1 VIRPFKDIFFL
12 LNLKKRVSQRITVE
26 SQRITSVSQAYH
38 SVSLTPAS
46 NFDTPTFR
54 AGATLLTVLAR
65 GSAEGAPGA
74 ATLLTVL
81 ARGSA
86 QAVPWAVSVL
96 TVLARGSAEAVPGA
110 ATLLTVLARGSAQG
124 VPWAAT
130 VLTVLARG
138 LLLKSH
144 ETVPLRITVNEVPP
158 PSAGRGRMLG
168 S

>member
-65 GSAEGAPGA
+65 GSAEGVPGA

-96 TVLARGSAEAVPGA
+96 TVTTIHESLKAVS
-110 ATLLTVLARGSAQG
+110 LLESPSNCVYNSILQFNHFRI
-124 VPWAAT
+124 
-130 VLTVLARG
+130 LTRLNCG
-138 LLLKSH
+138 IEL
-144 ETVPLRITVNEVPP
+144 
-158 PSAGRGRMLG
+158 
-168 S
+168 